1 MSISGA
7 GPSGRFRLVAAAVL
21 LALIVLIV
29 LVDVFGRLLVDVGF
43 RISDLMLGTLIG
55 ALLLLVG
62 IDVSKRW
69 PLNGGKK

>member
-1 MSISGA
+1 
-7 GPSGRFRLVAAAVL
+7 VAAAVL

-29 LVDVFGRLLVDVGF
+29 LVDVFGRLLVDSSF

-62 IDVSKRW
+62 IDVAKRW
-69 PLNGGKK
+69 PINGGGGK

>member
-1 MSISGA
+1 LSIGGSA
-7 GPSGRFRLVAAAVL
+7 SQGRLRLVAAAVL

-29 LVDVFGRLLVDVGF
+29 LVDVFGRLLVDSSF

-62 IDVSKRW
+62 IDVAKRW
-69 PLNGGKK
+69 PINGGGK